1 MITRQR
7 GFTLLEI
14 VIALAIVGILAV
26 MAQGA
31 WRVHQLRAGRS
42 DATTALLTLA
52 AYQEAHYLETGRYAI
67 DAAAAPP
74 AGLGLRGSDRGWYR
88 LEISTADESGY
99 TAVAVPVSGM
109 RQDGDRD
116 CRRFTIDA
124 AGRRDSSPAPPRVCW
139 R

>member
-1 MITRQR
+1 MIRAR

-14 VIALAIVGILAV
+14 VIAVAIVGILAV

-31 WRVHQLRAGRS
+31 WRAHQLRAGRS

-52 AYQEAHYLETGRYAI
+52 AHQEAHYLETGRYAA
-67 DAAAAPP
+67 DPAAAPP
-74 AGLGLRGSDRGWYR
+74 AGLGLGVSARGWYR
-88 LEISTADESGY
+88 LEITDADESGY
-99 TAVAVPVSGM
+99 TALAVPLSGSP
-109 RQDGDRD
+109 QAADGD

-124 AGRRDSSPAPPRVCW
+124 AGRRASFPEPPRVCW